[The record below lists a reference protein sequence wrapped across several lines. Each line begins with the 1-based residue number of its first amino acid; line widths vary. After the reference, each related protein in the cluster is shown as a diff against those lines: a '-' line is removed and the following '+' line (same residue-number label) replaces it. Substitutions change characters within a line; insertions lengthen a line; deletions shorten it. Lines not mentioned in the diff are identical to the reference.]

1 MLASIP
7 SSETWAW
14 QVQPELREA
23 AAARAGSW
31 KLTTWE
37 HEPRE
42 GWMWDDDQL
51 VCVEIVLTENE
62 LNSLNATARQNI
74 ASGAKEHVL
83 RGSMEQT
90 AARLWRT
97 GDLVNMALRIL
108 APEMV
113 VRWVRGCQVQHPTWL
128 TVCCGY
134 KKGRFRT
141 ECTWIGAPAEAKR
154 RHFSLRNLF
163 WGGDDGDDG
172 SDPGDNGGGDKP
184 LAPADE
190 CDAGG
195 EGGCADPTVSED
207 AEGRIRWPEVSDL
220 AVRSEEQEAL
230 VCAKPHG
237 RYMQLL
243 VPYPPSRYYVEA
255 RAVLRQALN
264 PQPASDSQS
273 SEAFIGD
280 ELDDFYAHS
289 SRSEGGIFM
298 LAVLG
303 QDHDKER
310 PKDRAPIVGVLVAPS
325 SELPNVYTNSLANVE
340 RAIEKR
346 LTEKA
351 RPCTWTKSDKKKV
364 GDFVRAAM
372 GNKSIFSEDRVRSWF
387 ERHFDLVEMRSN
399 KWGEKRFISVFET
412 LLTQV
417 DPEFRFKTA
426 VKPEHMP
433 EGKAPRFLII
443 DGDHGQVLAL
453 ASVKCM
459 EEILFDVMESH
470 SIKHACKRDAMERVL
485 KHMVPPREASR
496 LGSTFVEGDGSAW
509 DTTCNVD
516 VRGCI
521 ENPILDH
528 ISRILGT
535 TYIQPASWAEAHNKA
550 NNAKTLKLFF
560 KKYHEQSH
568 VQIAAIRRSGHR
580 GTSVLNWWVNF
591 TMWVCSLFESPQV
604 FLRPEARWAKDVAG
618 VRRWFYGMFEGDD
631 SGVSTSPKL
640 CNVSADDA
648 KAFRDGKVKAREL
661 GDKYRVPDGS
671 IAASISALAFWDR
684 AGFNMKWEF
693 ARKRGTIV
701 GCHIGLT
708 ETDPGSKTGCVVPTG
723 VFCPELPRALKG
735 AVSCSPAIIQAL
747 KDCVNVEDPE
757 RGCSHE
763 DFHTLMR
770 IVSAFS
776 LARAAD
782 FAGKIPTVSNK
793 YLTYA
798 NRLPHIKRSNFED
811 REMSIRATGAE
822 GASADDVRDLIM
834 ARNGAVTAA
843 DEKAFLEALDYTA
856 TDNELQFFN
865 ETMWDIH
872 SLDRHD
878 DFGRSIPT
886 RWRVGGSI

>member
-1 MLASIP
+1 MLASVP

-23 AAARAGSW
+23 AATRAGSW

-42 GWMWDDDQL
+42 GWIWDDDRL
-51 VCVEIVLTENE
+51 VCVEIVLTEQE
-62 LNSLNATARQNI
+62 LNALNATARQNI
-74 ASGAKEHVL
+74 ASGAKEQVL

-97 GDLVNMALRIL
+97 GSLIDMALRIL

-113 VRWVRGCQVQHPTWL
+113 VRWIRGGQVRHPTWFTL
-128 TVCCGY
+128 CCGY
-134 KKGRFRT
+134 ERGRFRT
-141 ECTWIGAPAEAKR
+141 ECTWIGAPSETKR
-154 RHFSLRNLF
+154 RHFSLRHLF
-163 WGGDDGDDG
+163 WGGSGGGDEPDDDGDGDD
-172 SDPGDNGGGDKP
+172 DPSSSSSTSGT
-184 LAPADE
+184 
-190 CDAGG
+190 GG
-195 EGGCADPTVSED
+195 EGGNADPTVSEN

-230 VCAKPHG
+230 VCAQPHG
-237 RYMQLL
+237 RYMKVL
-243 VPYPPSRYYVEA
+243 VPYPASWGLADA
-255 RAVLRQALN
+255 RRLLRTVAPVGLS
-264 PQPASDSQS
+264 PESTT
-273 SEAFIGD
+273 
-280 ELDDFYAHS
+280 DDKPEEFVS
-289 SRSEGGIFM
+289 TRVVPM

-303 QDHDKER
+303 QDHDKDK
-310 PKDRAPIVGVLVAPS
+310 PKDRAPIVGVLVAPC

-351 RPCTWTKSDKKKV
+351 RPCTWTKSDKRKI

-372 GNKSIFSEDRVRSWF
+372 SHKGIFSEERVRSWF
-387 ERHFDLVEMRSN
+387 EAHFDLVEMRSN
-399 KWGEKRFISVFET
+399 KWGEKRFTSVFEA

-459 EEILFDVMESH
+459 EEVLFEVMESH
-470 SIKHACKRDAMERVL
+470 SIKHASKNDAMERVL

-509 DTTCNVD
+509 DTTCNTE

-521 ENPILDH
+521 ENPVLDH
-528 ISRILGT
+528 ISRVLAT

-560 KKYHEQSH
+560 KKYHEQAH

-580 GTSVLNWWVNF
+580 GTSVLNWWVNY

-604 FLRPEARWAKDVAG
+604 YLRPEARWAKDVAG
-618 VRRWFYGMFEGDD
+618 VRRWFYGVFEGDD
-631 SGVSTSPKL
+631 SGISTSPKL
-640 CNVSADDA
+640 CDVSADDV
-648 KAFRDGKVKAREL
+648 KAFRDGKVNAREL
-661 GDKYRVPDGS
+661 GDKYCVPDGS

-693 ARKRGTIV
+693 AKKRGTIV

-747 KDCVNVEDPE
+747 KNCASVEDPSQ
-757 RGCSHE
+757 GSNLK
-763 DFHTLMR
+763 DFRDLMQ
-770 IVSAFS
+770 IVCAFALS
-776 LARAAD
+776 RAAD
-782 FAGKIPTVSNK
+782 FAGKIPTVSKK
-793 YLTYA
+793 YLEYA
-798 NRLPHIKRSNFED
+798 NRVPYVKEEHDFED

-822 GASADDVRDLIM
+822 GASSTDVRDMIM
-834 ARNGAVTAA
+834 ARNGAVTVA
-843 DEKAFLEALDYTA
+843 DEQAFLEALDYTA
-856 TDNELQFFN
+856 TDKEIQFFN

-872 SLDRHD
+872 CLDRHD